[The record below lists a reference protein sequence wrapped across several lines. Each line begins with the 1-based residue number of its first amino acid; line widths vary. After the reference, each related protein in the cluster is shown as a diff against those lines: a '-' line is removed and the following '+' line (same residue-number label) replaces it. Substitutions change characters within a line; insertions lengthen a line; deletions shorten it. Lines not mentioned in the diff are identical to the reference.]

1 MLFSLKGCKEQY
13 NTMWNCIRTEVTRI
27 EKREQELKN
36 LVYGIEVEVPQK
48 ETVKEVEVKK
58 EKTLTQYI

>member
-1 MLFSLKGCKEQY
+1 
-13 NTMWNCIRTEVTRI
+13 MWNCIRTEVTRI

-36 LVYGIEVEVPQK
+36 LVYGLEVETPVK
-48 ETVKEVEVKK
+48 EKEKVKEVEVKK